1 MVPATPQPRGTST
14 PEQENHP
21 DDSPQPPPM
30 TDPARPPNVE
40 RLDWRLTELESKV
53 DRGFAQMREDMR
65 AQLTRLEGTVERMTF
80 VDLKLYQ
87 SEQRAQDRQIAD
99 TAALIA
105 AVEKRMSDR
114 LDDTDQRQHWTLG
127 LLIGALIVA
136 LAGGLVRLAL
146 G

>member
-1 MVPATPQPRGTST
+1 M
-14 PEQENHP
+14 
-21 DDSPQPPPM
+21 PPPA
-30 TDPARPPNVE
+30 DQPPNVE
-40 RLDWRLTELESKV
+40 RLDWRLTELETKV

-65 AQLTRLEGTVERMTF
+65 QQLTRLEGTVERMTF

-127 LLIGALIVA
+127 LLIGALVVA